1 MASEPKNLAEA
12 LIAFQAS
19 VPTIHENDSSFHGKF
34 ANLPGVLGTINPA
47 LRSAGLVVSQLPESI
62 DGQPGLRTT
71 LMHTSGEQISAVTPL
86 AVAGGKNVT
95 QEWGK
100 AMTYS
105 RRYALQSILGICV
118 GIEDN
123 DADASASSSAST
135 PAQQQQQQPVKKAA
149 AKPVQTPA
157 KQDPEPISDPEGPLS
172 PELQK
177 ELVEGTIPA
186 LPGDYVETF
195 CKAFAVQFKTGN
207 KKIRN
212 CFTHYKHYTW
222 SQDYFA
228 KHPLEPVEGIRND
241 QTT

>member
-1 MASEPKNLAEA
+1 MASEPKPAEA
-12 LIAFQAS
+12 LIKFQSS
-19 VPTIHENDSSFHGKF
+19 VPTIHENDNSFHGKF

-100 AMTYS
+100 AITYT

-123 DADASASSSAST
+123 DADSSAPATPT
-135 PAQQQQQQPVKKAA
+135 PAQRQQTPANKAP

-157 KQDPEPISDPEGPLS
+157 KQDPEPVSDPNGKLS
-172 PELQK
+172 PELRT

-186 LPGDYVETF
+186 LPEAYVT
-195 CKAFAVQFKTGN
+195 AF
-207 KKIRN
+207 
-212 CFTHYKHYTW
+212 W
-222 SQDYFA
+222 
-228 KHPLEPVEGIRND
+228 
-241 QTT
+241 

>member
-19 VPTIHENDSSFHGKF
+19 VPTIHEKQLSFTASLPTLLEFFQRSIQPF
-34 ANLPGVLGTINPA
+34 ALLAWLSCNSLCTTENGTPA
-47 LRSAGLVVSQLPESI
+47 LR
-62 DGQPGLRTT
+62 TT
-71 LMHTSGEQISAVTPL
+71 IRHTNGEQDSAVTPL
-86 AVAGGKNVT
+86 AIAGGKNVHAGMGKGCHLYPRT
-95 QEWGK
+95 PSSPSWGS
-100 AMTYS
+100 A
-105 RRYALQSILGICV
+105 

-123 DADASASSSAST
+123 DADASASTSAPT
-135 PAQQQQQQPVKKAA
+135 PAQQQQKPVKKAA
-149 AKPVQTPA
+149 AKPVQTPV
-157 KQDPEPISDPEGPLS
+157 KQDPEPVSDPEGPLS

-177 ELVEGTIPA
+177 ELVDGTIPA

-222 SQDYFA
+222 TQDYFA
-228 KHPLEPVEGIRND
+228 KHPLPAV
-241 QTT
+241 QS

>member
-12 LIAFQAS
+12 LIKFQSS

-71 LMHTSGEQISAVTPL
+71 LMHTSGEQISAVTPIKIQEG
-86 AVAGGKNVT
+86 VDRKGKPLNVT

-100 AMTYS
+100 AITYT
-105 RRYALQSILGICV
+105 RRYALQAILGICV

-123 DADASASSSAST
+123 DADSSASSVAT
-135 PAQQQQQQPVKKAA
+135 PAQPQKAA

-157 KQDPEPISDPEGPLS
+157 VQDPEPVSDPNGKLS
-172 PELQK
+172 PELRT

-186 LPGDYVETF
+186 LPEAYVTAF
-195 CKAFAVQFKTGN
+195 CKAFAVEFKTGA
-207 KKIRN
+207 KRVSECI
-212 CFTHYKHYTW
+212 TQYKHYTW
-222 SQDYFA
+222 AQAYFA
-228 KHPLEPVEGIRND
+228 QHPLPPV
-241 QTT
+241 QS

>member
-1 MASEPKNLAEA
+1 M
-12 LIAFQAS
+12 
-19 VPTIHENDSSFHGKF
+19 
-34 ANLPGVLGTINPA
+34 
-47 LRSAGLVVSQLPESI
+47 
-62 DGQPGLRTT
+62 
-71 LMHTSGEQISAVTPL
+71 
-86 AVAGGKNVT
+86 
-95 QEWGK
+95 
-100 AMTYS
+100 
-105 RRYALQSILGICV
+105 GIK
-118 GIEDN
+118 DN

-228 KHPLEPVEGIRND
+228 KHPLEPVEGIQSMIKRLDTVLQSSVTTARRSAVTNGVPMYKSGWQSSTALKLSSRHISTRRCLSTND
-241 QTT
+241 KETDSARWAFA